1 MRYTVVLEPD
11 ETGEGY
17 TVRVPVLPGCITEG
31 QTREEALANAREAI
45 IGFIEALE
53 KAGEPVPEE
62 KEPVE
67 LGVEGAIV
75 GLALSDGRLDLQEA
89 LAAVRDA
96 R

>member
-11 ETGEGY
+11 EAGEGY
-17 TVRVPVLPGCITEG
+17 TVRVPALPGCITEG

-67 LGVEGAIV
+67 LATV
-75 GLALSDGRLDLQEA
+75 
-89 LAAVRDA
+89 AV
-96 R
+96 